1 MKNWCYDWIW
11 IRMKKWLLKT
21 RHVRDHLS
29 VTLLAENSQK
39 IWERYP
45 VPNFIWID
53 EGFRNFI
60 SELTWMKWLLGRQL
74 SCCLTRIE
82 PQPRWVGVGLRR
94 VPGQDCLEF
103 RFTWVRLH
111 HRVSFLF
118 PHQTTDDSVFFISCH
133 VVLSSFNLKLV
144 KNLTGSS
151 FGHFSGNLR
160 VVDLPEFWS
169 F

>member
-1 MKNWCYDWIW
+1 MATTSSFPGSYFTMLIIMKNWCYDWIW

-103 RFTWVRLH
+103 RFICLGQALFFNITWAEERGECLSDPEFFGYVL
-111 HRVSFLF
+111 SFLLKF
-118 PHQTTDDSVFFISCH
+118 WFFLEFLVFQ
-133 VVLSSFNLKLV
+133 
-144 KNLTGSS
+144 
-151 FGHFSGNLR
+151 
-160 VVDLPEFWS
+160 W
-169 F
+169 